1 MDAFLIGA
9 AFILGLIF
17 GSFGT
22 VVAYRV
28 PRGEPIVAGRS
39 HCPACGKQINAL
51 ENIPVLSWI
60 FLRGR
65 CRNCGTRISIRYPLA
80 ELATGLLFAAAAWKF
95 GWSLEAFVYAGFFWA
110 LVILTV
116 IDLEHKLLPN
126 KIVYP
131 TFAVGAGALTIAAL
145 LDGSTDRLLEMAIG
159 AAIFGGFFFI
169 LAFAYPAGLGG
180 GDLKLAFPL
189 GMFLGYVE
197 APGVVLVGM
206 FFAFVLGGVVGIAV
220 LIVGKG
226 GRKTQLPFG
235 PFLAAGSMIAIL
247 WGQQILDLYL
257 GRG

>member
-1 MDAFLIGA
+1 MDAFFVGA
-9 AFILGLIF
+9 AFVLGLIF

-28 PRGEPIVAGRS
+28 PRGESIVSGRS
-39 HCPACGKQINAL
+39 HCPSCGRQINAV

-65 CRNCGTRISIRYPLA
+65 CRHCGEKISVRYPLT

-95 GWSLEAFVYAGFFWA
+95 DVSLEAFLYAGFFWA
-110 LVILTV
+110 LVVLTA

-126 KIVYP
+126 KMVYP
-131 TFAVGAGALTIAAL
+131 TFALGAVGLVVAAL
-145 LDGSTDRLLEMAIG
+145 LDGADDRLFEMAVG

-189 GMFLGYVE
+189 GMFLGYIE

-206 FFAFVLGGVVGIAV
+206 FFSFVLGGLAGIAV
-220 LIVGKG
+220 LLKGGG

-235 PFLAAGSMIAIL
+235 PFLAAGTVIGIL
-247 WGQQILDLYL
+247 AGQKILDVYL
-257 GRG
+257 GRV